1 MRAFVA
7 LLFVLPFSSI
17 VSANTDSVSGAAVVR
32 EMNLARQNP
41 AAYAAFA
48 EELRG
53 RFNGRSLVL
62 PGGGRIFSKE
72 GLHAVD
78 DAIRFLKSTA
88 PLQPLALSPGMC
100 RGAADHCAD
109 QASGGFSHNGKDGSN
124 PGSRMSRY
132 GTWASA
138 WGENIAYGKK
148 SARDIVL
155 ALIIDDGQP
164 ARKHRKNIF
173 SAKFNYAGAAYGS
186 HARFGSVCSIDFAG
200 GYIEHDQAA
209 ALVAQNSDR

>member
-1 MRAFVA
+1 MRAFLA
-7 LLFVLPFSSI
+7 LLFVLPFSYPIFADS
-17 VSANTDSVSGAAVVR
+17 DSVTGAAVIR

-41 AAYAAFA
+41 AAYAGFA
-48 EELRG
+48 EELRSHY
-53 RFNGRSLVL
+53 NDRSIVL
-62 PGGGRIFSKE
+62 PGGGRIFTKE

-78 DAIRFLKSTA
+78 DAIRFLKSAT
-88 PLQPLALSPGMC
+88 PMQPLTLSAGMC
-100 RGAADHCAD
+100 RGAADHCSD

-132 GTWASA
+132 GTWTSA

-148 SARDIVL
+148 NARDIVL

-173 SAKFNYAGAAYGS
+173 STKFNYAGAASGS
-186 HARFGSVCSIDFAG
+186 HARFGTVCSIDFAG
-200 GYIEHDQAA
+200 GYIEHAQAA
-209 ALVAQNSDR
+209 AFVAQNTDR